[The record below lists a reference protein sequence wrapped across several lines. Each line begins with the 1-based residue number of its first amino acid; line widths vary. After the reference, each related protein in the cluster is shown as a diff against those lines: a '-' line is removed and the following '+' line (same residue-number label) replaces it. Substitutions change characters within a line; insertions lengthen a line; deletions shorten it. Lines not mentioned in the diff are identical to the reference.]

1 MISASLLPLPLAG
14 IQIKSS
20 ILYVILLRLCY
31 RHLAFISRV
40 IYDNCTGFESVM
52 DKAQNSFHV
61 QTLSAIGT
69 RACADAVGACRRS
82 AFGASSAPTPGLETV
97 AASGSWLSPLSR
109 AALRRLGLSHP
120 AGRAAH
126 GPGPAGS
133 GDLRAQPY
141 SWAAFLFPGPSCTP
155 APQPPSGCP
164 PAAGEREREGCLAT
178 IASPGHMFPPPSD
191 GETEAWRRGV
201 TCPSP
206 HRSRC
211 RGSYPSLWVRQ
222 GHLQVLQFV
231 PSARSA
237 SPSLRLVH
245 LLVPGVLTVPLTLL
259 HGPS

>member
-1 MISASLLPLPLAG
+1 MISASFLPLPLAG

-31 RHLAFISRV
+31 WHLAFISRV

-82 AFGASSAPTPGLETV
+82 AFGASSAPNPGLETV

-133 GDLRAQPY
+133 GISGRSRIPG
-141 SWAAFLFPGPSCTP
+141 LFFSSQALP
-155 APQPPSGCP
+155 APLLLSPPVSVRLLLEREKERGVLLPSPALGICSLHLP
-164 PAAGEREREGCLAT
+164 MEKLRPGGGELPAPDHTAAGVGVRTHPCGCV
-178 IASPGHMFPPPSD
+178 
-191 GETEAWRRGV
+191 RG
-201 TCPSP
+201 TFKSYNSCPLP
-206 HRSRC
+206 AQ
-211 RGSYPSLWVRQ
+211 L
-222 GHLQVLQFV
+222 HL
-231 PSARSA
+231 PSAS
-237 SPSLRLVH
+237 SISL
-245 LLVPGVLTVPLTLL
+245 
-259 HGPS
+259 SQEC